1 MVLSEVECL
10 SQELTASNIGGIQ
23 AELEEL
29 STLHAPGK
37 KVALGSF
44 RVLSIFVR
52 GQASRASRAEG
63 TDERVRKAGRPPLKI
78 P

>member
-29 STLHAPGK
+29 STLHTPGK

-52 GQASRASRAEG
+52 GQASRAEG